1 MQDHL
6 PGSIWPPTGAEEEQ
20 IREVYSRYGLAMYMA
35 QVLEHGM
42 VNAEIVMRTLGT
54 KAAHADAA
62 SWHAAF
68 DAAYE
73 VGLARTYGNM
83 LKQIEGLDGFPPSLL
98 ARLRQAK
105 EDRDVLAHRFFWQ
118 NDIAFMSPQGRTAM
132 IAFAKAKGVRESAL
146 KSGEQS
152 SALINYTELGELKD
166 VILRKDNWEQVFE
179 VIFVNRQRF
188 DHDMLTLMAVRRPA
202 AHARMVDSTQMLE
215 ALLVMKRLDDRMS
228 DDGRWRLAAASDE

>member
-1 MQDHL
+1 MQDHP
-6 PGSIWPPTGAEEEQ
+6 PGSIWPATGAEEEQ

-42 VNAEIVMRTLGT
+42 VNADIVMRTLGT
-54 KAAHADAA
+54 KASHANEA

-73 VGLARTYGNM
+73 VGLAKTYGNM
-83 LKQIEGLDGFPPSLL
+83 LRQIESLDGFPPDLL

-132 IAFAKAKGVRESAL
+132 IAWCEARV
-146 KSGEQS
+146 
-152 SALINYTELGELKD
+152 ELFKEL
-166 VILRKDNWEQVFE
+166 
-179 VIFVNRQRF
+179 
-188 DHDMLTLMAVRRPA
+188 
-202 AHARMVDSTQMLE
+202 
-215 ALLVMKRLDDRMS
+215 
-228 DDGRWRLAAASDE
+228 SDEVDAFIRPIRERHGISDEWIEQAMELSLKQAEGWQVGN